1 MSILKKVDFSEV
13 SGGFKV
19 VSEGSHEAYVYE
31 MSEET
36 SKAGNDMIKVVFKI
50 ADGEF
55 KGSTLFHYLVFTEK
69 AMFKVKEF
77 VRACGDGAEYSGED
91 VDFEEYK
98 GKKVTLDIKHEEFG
112 DNKKITA
119 RIDKITS
126 CEDEDDSPAF

>member
-13 SGGFKV
+13 SEGFKI
-19 VSEGSHEAYVYE
+19 VSEGSHNAFVYE

-36 SKAGNDMIKVVFKI
+36 SKAGNEMIKIVFKI

-55 KGSTLFHYLVFTEK
+55 KGQTLFHYLVFTPK
-69 AMFKVKEF
+69 AMFKVREF
-77 VRACGDGAEYSGED
+77 TMACGDGVEYSGED
-91 VDFEEYK
+91 VDFEEYR

-112 DNKKITA
+112 DNKKTVA

-126 CEDEDDSPAF
+126 CEDSENDPF